1 MMKIELNEQQA
12 KTTKTGEVT
21 FDLLLKY
28 LLCLISTFTK
38 TLVYVHPKSRR
49 QLMDD
54 IEYPGLKDTMLP
66 ALDQMKDVWIAPLI
80 LVNFPVSML
89 NLGLQFLRDISKN
102 ESLSP
107 CAVSKILIFGTI
119 AIGEGHHNA
128 IACNPFMRQQLT
140 RP

>member
-1 MMKIELNEQQA
+1 MKIELNERQT

-66 ALDQMKDVWIAPLI
+66 ALDQMKDVWIAPPDTSKLSG
-80 LVNFPVSML
+80 LYAE
-89 NLGLQFLRDISKN
+89 LG
-102 ESLSP
+102 P
-107 CAVSKILIFGTI
+107 AVPAGYKQ
-119 AIGEGHHNA
+119 E
-128 IACNPFMRQQLT
+128 
-140 RP
+140 